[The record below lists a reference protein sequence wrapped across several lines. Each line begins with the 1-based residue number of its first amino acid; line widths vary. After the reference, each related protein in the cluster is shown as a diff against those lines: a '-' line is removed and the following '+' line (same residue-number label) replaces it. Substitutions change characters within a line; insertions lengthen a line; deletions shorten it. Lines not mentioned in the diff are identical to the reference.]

1 MYVGY
6 LLDKESGM
14 YHQGPVRRSSINL
27 PQQNFVSTPQYPD
40 FTGYH
45 HVPNMETHTQSGASW
60 GPSYGGPREEWGAY
74 SLGPPNAIPPPM
86 NNSSPGPVP
95 YCSPDY
101 SHMHPPGPAGLQP
114 PPDNV
119 SVAQLSPDRE
129 RRSSY
134 QWMSKTAQS
143 SSTGESFIWGE
154 LFVSFKGEGRPWS
167 RGVRILR
174 KRVLL

>member
-1 MYVGY
+1 
-6 LLDKESGM
+6 M

-27 PQQNFVSTPQYPD
+27 PPQNFVSTTPQYTD

-45 HVPNMETHTQSGASW
+45 HVPNMDTQITHAQSGASW
-60 GPSYGGPREEWGAY
+60 GPSYGGPREDWGAY
-74 SLGPPNAIPPPM
+74 SLGPPNALPPPM

-95 YCSPDY
+95 YCSPAEY
-101 SHMHPPGPAGLQP
+101 SHMHPPAPAAALQP
-114 PPDNV
+114 PQENV

-143 SSTGESFIWGE
+143 SSTGETFHPDKNFQDAVPGASECGFYA
-154 LFVSFKGEGRPWS
+154 
-167 RGVRILR
+167 
-174 KRVLL
+174 